1 MDRDLENY
9 YAEYSKLPFENIQE
23 RYRKRK
29 ILEWI
34 KTENLGMQSILEV
47 GCGEDSIFN
56 YIKHGGLKY
65 IIEPIKE
72 MLSSTQN
79 IKLNK
84 EIHVIV
90 NTLENAHE
98 NLDVKFDIILVS
110 SLIHEI
116 KNPIEFVLRCREML
130 HKNGKIIIVTNNKL
144 SIHRILGVELG
155 ILQNIDSKT
164 HTEVKMQQFTG
175 AFTTIELIE
184 LIEKCKLKVSK
195 IETFFPKIL
204 PHEKMHEAL
213 KSGKIN
219 SNFLDNLYSIID
231 YLPEFGSEIIAEV
244 VNG

>member
-1 MDRDLENY
+1 LDRDLKNY
-9 YAEYSKLPFENIQE
+9 FAEYSKLPFENTQE
-23 RYRKRK
+23 HYRKRK

-34 KTENLGMQSILEV
+34 KTENLGMQNILEV

-79 IKLNK
+79 IKLDK
-84 EIHVIV
+84 EIHVVV
-90 NTLENAHE
+90 NTLENAHK

-116 KNPIEFVLRCREML
+116 KNPIEFILRCKEML
-130 HKNGKIIIVTNNKL
+130 NKNGEIIIVTNNKM

-164 HTEVKMQQFTG
+164 DTEVKMQQFTG
-175 AFTTIELIE
+175 AFTTVELIE
-184 LIEKCKLKVSK
+184 LVERCKLKVSK

-204 PHEKMHEAL
+204 PHEKMQEAI

-219 SNFLDNLYSIID
+219 SNFLDNLYLMIN

-244 VNG
+244 VNE